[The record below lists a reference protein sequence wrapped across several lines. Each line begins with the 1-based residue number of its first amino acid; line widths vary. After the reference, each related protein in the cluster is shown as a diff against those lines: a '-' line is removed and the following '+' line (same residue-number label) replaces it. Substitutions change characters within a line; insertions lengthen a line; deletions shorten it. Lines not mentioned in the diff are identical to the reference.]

1 MIDLKTEKLIDLVD
15 AIRLLPIRPN
25 KSTLWRWHARGIN
38 GHRLEVLRAGKKLVT
53 SEEALLRF
61 LGRTTGKDVA
71 SQPVS
76 PTRSAAIAS
85 AAAKLREDGI

>member
-1 MIDLKTEKLIDLVD
+1 MIDLKNEKLILLFD

-61 LGRTTGKDVA
+61 LGRTAGKDAA

-76 PTRSAAIAS
+76 PSRAAAIHKAT
-85 AAAKLREDGI
+85 AKLQEDGI